1 MDQRQL
7 RKTYNLL
14 DRTYN
19 AVEQLQAEGFDRKF
33 DLKTIDALKTK
44 IVTELEARAA
54 WKHERQLI
62 KQAKLE
68 RKQAREARKRAAEAQ
83 QHLRR

>member
-19 AVEQLQAEGFDRKF
+19 AVEQLQVEGFDRKF
-33 DLKTIDALKTK
+33 DLKTIAALKAK
-44 IVTELEARAA
+44 IETELEARAA

-68 RKQAREARKRAAEAQ
+68 RKQAREARKRAAAAQ